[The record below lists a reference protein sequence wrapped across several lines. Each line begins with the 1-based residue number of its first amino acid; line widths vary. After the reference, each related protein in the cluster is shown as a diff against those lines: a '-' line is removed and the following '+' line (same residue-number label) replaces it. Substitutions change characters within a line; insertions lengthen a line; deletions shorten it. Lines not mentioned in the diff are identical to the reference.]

1 MRHAPVVTR
10 AAAACLP
17 PHEKRAYDSGTAAST
32 AAASPPEA
40 FSLAAI
46 FRWRRHSYLLTQNK
60 LEALFLYVEA
70 HSRRPALGIGNG
82 RRADGGG
89 AAALSATA
97 TADAPRPIRSDRFEP
112 PQPPRLHPILI
123 EIARQLGQ

>member
-1 MRHAPVVTR
+1 MAFGSIGGLEWPRSRGRGVRMRHAPVVTR

-70 HSRRPALGIGNG
+70 LSRRPALGIGNG

-89 AAALSATA
+89 GAALSATA
-97 TADAPRPIRSDRFEP
+97 TADALRPDQIRSV
-112 PQPPRLHPILI
+112 
-123 EIARQLGQ
+123 

>member
-1 MRHAPVVTR
+1 MAFGSIGGLEWPRSRGRGVRMRHAPVVTR

-60 LEALFLYVEA
+60 LEALFKRKHGARGAFRMWQGMRLGSRVLA
-70 HSRRPALGIGNG
+70 H
-82 RRADGGG
+82 
-89 AAALSATA
+89 
-97 TADAPRPIRSDRFEP
+97 
-112 PQPPRLHPILI
+112 QPV
-123 EIARQLGQ
+123 

>member
-70 HSRRPALGIGNG
+70 HSRRPALGIGM
-82 RRADGGG
+82 GG
-89 AAALSATA
+89 ARTEAA
-97 TADAPRPIRSDRFEP
+97 P
-112 PQPPRLHPILI
+112 PP
-123 EIARQLGQ
+123 